1 MNAET
6 KPSSQPVMTAGQL
19 VCESVEARRYKKEDC
34 GIAKKK
40 DITPGGFERRP
51 VTTQPD
57 GGRVDA
63 KSEDGRTNDDG
74 RRERILRLIVRT

>member
-1 MNAET
+1 MRKTLAET
-6 KPSSQPVMTAGQL
+6 PFSTEQERVMA
-19 VCESVEARRYKKEDC
+19 AR
-34 GIAKKK
+34 
-40 DITPGGFERRP
+40 